1 MDIAREE
8 LMKKPEEISAEKLQ
22 VCLVYVVCLFVPY
35 CHCQWRSQLGASRGC
50 GPPQRCSKNF
60 TFYLCLKKAFDPMQL
75 CTSLY
80 KLQSTINLITNSRKS
95 GSTSSLHVHKQANAY
110 HNINTCRNFGAD
122 WPKRFFYLFT
132 WSSPGLLSVYLSFS
146 SKCTRDPNPQYN
158 PCTSRR
164 FF

>member
-1 MDIAREE
+1 MLVFLALFILSVFSSLQGDFLVHFMDIAREE
-8 LMKKPEEISAEKLQ
+8 LTKKPEEISAEKLQ
-22 VCLVYVVCLFVPY
+22 VCLVYVVCLFVLY
-35 CHCQWRSQLGASRGC
+35 CHCQW
-50 GPPQRCSKNF
+50 QR
-60 TFYLCLKKAFDPMQL
+60 L
-75 CTSLY
+75 CTCLY